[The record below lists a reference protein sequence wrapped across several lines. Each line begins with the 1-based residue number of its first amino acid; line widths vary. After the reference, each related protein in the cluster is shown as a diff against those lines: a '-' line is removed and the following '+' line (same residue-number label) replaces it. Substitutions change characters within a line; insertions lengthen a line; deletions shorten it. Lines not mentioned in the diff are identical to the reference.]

1 MEYQYPKEN
10 VNPFWN
16 SANVEIPSTSEVVCI
31 FCSFMFK
38 EEKLGDHIL
47 TCPRRPPPYQ
57 PPFTRPELF
66 SNLDPFAPSA
76 PSFTEEEV
84 RKIQE
89 DQERAKQEQQSLEQQ
104 RLLEEQRILA
114 EKKKEEESR
123 QEQQKLE
130 LFRKYREEEEEK
142 KRKKEEKKKEQE
154 EEIRK
159 MLELQ
164 KQAASKFLLA
174 DEDEDVVHP
183 RKETKKNEVPCPICS
198 KLFDTNKIEDHV
210 NTCLDEPNKS
220 SPKSLPKSPQP
231 KSPQP
236 KSPEKPQADYVQIQ
250 DDYYKFLQQKGAQ
263 EEQDRLLALKLMNE
277 SAPSVPKIVQNS
289 PDRRVFVEDEDAK
302 FALALQ
308 KQEEEEFQKAK
319 KLKEDADL
327 KLAKDL
333 EQKDKEIIE
342 AQKKKKEWDEAV
354 NLIKQETRLENDEM
368 LAKLLKEKEDLL
380 GELQQAKDLVKVEE
394 DSSVSLSL
402 DGIEYPKYWQKS
414 VSDFQTF
421 DVQPGTEEYK
431 KVASEFLKGM
441 GGHTIKRIERN
452 QNRTQWMGYF
462 LRRQLVAGNNKMN
475 PNELFLFH
483 GSRSDAYDII
493 LKDGMDHRVAN
504 LSGAFGAGIYF
515 APSSGTS
522 SGYISGTKN
531 GNYRMLYCRVTLG
544 AVGPGSAGLRRPPEM
559 KKGGRL
565 FDSVGNATMYVIF
578 DNHQC
583 YPEYCIYY
591 K

>member
-1 MEYQYPKEN
+1 MEYQYPQEN
-10 VNPFWN
+10 QNPFWN
-16 SANVEIPSTSEVVCI
+16 NANVPIPSKSDVVCI
-31 FCSFMFK
+31 FCSMMFS
-38 EEKLGDHIL
+38 EDGLGDHIFIC
-47 TCPRRPPPYQ
+47 TKRPPPHQ
-57 PPFTRPELF
+57 PVFIRPDLYPM
-66 SNLDPFAPSA
+66 LDPFAPSA

-84 RKIQE
+84 MKIRE
-89 DQERAKQEQQSLEQQ
+89 DQERAIEQQKILEQQ
-104 RLLEEQRILA
+104 KQLA
-114 EKKKEEESR
+114 EKQRLDLIRE
-123 QEQQKLE
+123 EQQKLE
-130 LFRKYREEEEEK
+130 LSRRLREEEDK
-142 KRKKEEKKKEQE
+142 KRKYEEKKKEQE

-159 MLELQ
+159 MMEFQ

-174 DEDEDVVHP
+174 DEEDDISHP
-183 RKETKKNEVPCPICS
+183 KKKNEVPCPICS
-198 KLFDTNKIEDHV
+198 KYFENDKIESHV
-210 NTCLDEPNKS
+210 NVCLDQPSNPSPNSIPKS
-220 SPKSLPKSPQP
+220 SPQQKSPP
-231 KSPQP
+231 KA
-236 KSPEKPQADYVQIQ
+236 EKPEANYAQAQ
-250 DDYYKFLQQKGAQ
+250 DEYYKFLQQKVAQ

-277 SAPSVPKIVQNS
+277 PPLPSPPKVQKS
-289 PDRRVFVEDEDAK
+289 PDRRVVMEDEDAK
-302 FALALQ
+302 FAKALQ
-308 KQEEEEFQKAK
+308 LQEEEEFKKAK
-319 KLKEDADL
+319 KLKEEADL
-327 KLAKDL
+327 KLARDL

-380 GELQQAKDLVKVEE
+380 GELEQAKHLVKVEE
-394 DSSVSLSL
+394 DTSVSMSL
-402 DGIEYPKYWQKS
+402 DGIEYPKYWQKT
-414 VSDFQTF
+414 VSDYQTF
-421 DVQPGTEEYK
+421 DVRPGSEEYK
-431 KVASEFLKGM
+431 KVAAEFSKGLP
-441 GGHTIKRIERN
+441 GSTIKRIERN
-452 QNRTQWMGYF
+452 QNKTQWMWYF
-462 LRRQLVAGNNKMN
+462 LRRQFVASNNKMN

-544 AVGPGSAGLRRPPEM
+544 AVGPGSSGLRRPPEM
-559 KKGGRL
+559 KKGGKL
-565 FDSVGNATMYVIF
+565 YDSVGNTTMYVIF